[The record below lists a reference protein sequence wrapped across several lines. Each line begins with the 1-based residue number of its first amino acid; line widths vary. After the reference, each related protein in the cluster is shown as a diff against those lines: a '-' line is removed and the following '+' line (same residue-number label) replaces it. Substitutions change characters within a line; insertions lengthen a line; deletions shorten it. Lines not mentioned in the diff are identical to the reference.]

1 MERKLY
7 KTTPRAVSF
16 ESLRILL
23 QKSSPAL
30 FGLVLLVG
38 LFSYASPHF
47 LSPANF
53 LIILLQSSIL
63 LMVALGMNLVL
74 LTGGIDLSLGALLG
88 LGGVITVL
96 LCHAGTAVVLSV
108 IAGVGIVSVFGL
120 ANGLLIARTGLP
132 PFIATFGTMGIAQS
146 LALGL
151 SEGSS
156 LPGVPPLIRYI
167 GEGRCIGIPVPVWIA
182 LGTSFLVHLSLS
194 HSTLGPHIYG
204 IGANEQSAILSGIN
218 VKKSKLTV
226 YFLAALL
233 AGIGGLITIGRMNS
247 AHPTVGIGMEFEA
260 IAAAVIGGTSLF
272 GGIGGVPGT
281 IAGVLVIGVLRNGL
295 DLMMIPGTWQISIIG
310 IIILGSVSG
319 DVILRKR

>member
-1 MERKLY
+1 M
-7 KTTPRAVSF
+7 VF
-16 ESLRILL
+16 ESLGILL
-23 QKSSPAL
+23 RKGSPAL
-30 FGLVLLVG
+30 FGLVLLAS
-38 LFSYASPHF
+38 LFSYATPYF
-47 LSPANF
+47 LSFANF
-53 LIILLQSSIL
+53 LTILLQSSIL

-74 LTGGIDLSLGALLG
+74 VSGGIDLSLGALLG

-96 LCHAGTAVVLSV
+96 LCHGGTAVVISV

-132 PFIATFGTMGIAQS
+132 PFIVTFGTMGIAQS

-151 SEGSS
+151 SKGSS
-156 LPGVPPLIRYI
+156 LPGVPALIRYI

-182 LGTSFLVHLSLS
+182 LGITFLVHLLLS
-194 HSTLGPHIYG
+194 NSCFGPHIYG

-218 VKKSKLTV
+218 VKKSKIKV

-281 IAGVLVIGVLRNGL
+281 MAGVLVIGVLRNGL

-310 IIILGSVSG
+310 VIILGSVSG